1 MRLFWKLFCS
11 MVLITALACS
21 LGGYVLINAQFRTG
35 FDREVTALYEENDL
49 LRYALA
55 QEVHRGAPLQDRR
68 DLADVIQNLSITT
81 GTRTVS
87 LRVCDGNG
95 LTVGGSGVLPM
106 ESARLISQ
114 LPDDARGWELC
125 TVGERVYLHAA
136 SPMTFEERTLYLEN
150 CREVTLLFAQ
160 RQEQYQAF
168 FYLMLVVT
176 AAVGILSFV
185 VASVILRPLY
195 QLSSATKRMAAGKL
209 DRRVPVRGDDEM
221 GRLSADFNAMADRM
235 ETQVYALTDAAQRQE
250 DFVNSFAHEIKTP
263 LTSIIGYA
271 DLLRSR
277 DMTEEQL
284 RMNANYI
291 FSEGR
296 RMEALSR
303 KLMDLIVIE
312 KQDFTRRSIPMDKFL
327 YRIGGA
333 LRPVMEGQG
342 IQFAV
347 RAQKANIFIEPD
359 LMETV
364 CMNLLDNA
372 RKAVGPDGAILLE
385 GIVTENWYCVRVTDN
400 GKGIPS
406 EELGRITEAFYMVD
420 KSRAR
425 AQGGAGLGLAVCK
438 KIVDL
443 HKGRIEF
450 QSVEGKGTMAMVWL
464 QKGVVE

>member
-250 DFVNSFAHEIKTP
+250 DFVNSFAH
-263 LTSIIGYA
+263 
-271 DLLRSR
+271 
-277 DMTEEQL
+277 
-284 RMNANYI
+284 
-291 FSEGR
+291 
-296 RMEALSR
+296 
-303 KLMDLIVIE
+303 
-312 KQDFTRRSIPMDKFL
+312 
-327 YRIGGA
+327 
-333 LRPVMEGQG
+333 
-342 IQFAV
+342 
-347 RAQKANIFIEPD
+347 
-359 LMETV
+359 
-364 CMNLLDNA
+364 
-372 RKAVGPDGAILLE
+372 
-385 GIVTENWYCVRVTDN
+385 
-400 GKGIPS
+400 
-406 EELGRITEAFYMVD
+406 
-420 KSRAR
+420 
-425 AQGGAGLGLAVCK
+425 
-438 KIVDL
+438 
-443 HKGRIEF
+443 
-450 QSVEGKGTMAMVWL
+450 
-464 QKGVVE
+464 

>member
-1 MRLFWKLFCS
+1 MKLFWKLFCS
-11 MVLITALACS
+11 MVLITSLACS
-21 LGGYVLINAQFRTG
+21 LGGYVLIDAQFHTG

-55 QEVHRGAPLQDRR
+55 QEVHRSALLQEKRELSK
-68 DLADVIQNLSITT
+68 LASNLSITT

-95 LTVGGSGVLPM
+95 ITVGGSLSLPV
-106 ESARLISQ
+106 EAARLISQ
-114 LPDDARGWELC
+114 LPDNARGWELC
-125 TVGERVYLHAA
+125 TVGERIYLHAA
-136 SPMTFEERTLYLEN
+136 SPMSFEDTTLYLEN
-150 CREVTLLFAQ
+150 CREVTLLFTQ

-168 FYLMLVVT
+168 FYLMLAVT
-176 AAVGILSFV
+176 AAVGILSFFT
-185 VASVILRPLY
+185 ASVVLRPLY

-209 DRRVPVRGDDEM
+209 DRRVPVQSDDEM
-221 GRLSADFNAMADRM
+221 GRLSADFNTMADRL
-235 ETQVYALTDAAQRQE
+235 ETQVYALTAAARRQE

-277 DMTEEQL
+277 TMDPEQM
-284 RMNANYI
+284 RVNANYI

-303 KLMDLIVIE
+303 KLMDLIVLE
-312 KQDFTRRSIPMDKFL
+312 KQDFSLRPIPMDKFL

-333 LRPVMEGQG
+333 LRPVMEQAG

-347 RAQKANIFIEPD
+347 RAQKTNMFIEPD

-385 GIVTENWYCVRVTDN
+385 GIATENWYCIRVTDN
-400 GKGIPS
+400 GKGIPA

-443 HKGRIEF
+443 HDGKIEF

-464 QKGVVE
+464 RKGESV

>member
-11 MVLITALACS
+11 MVIITALACS
-21 LGGYVLINAQFRTG
+21 LGGFVLIDTQFHTG

-55 QEVHRGAPLQDRR
+55 QNLRRASLQEET
-68 DLADVIQNLSITT
+68 DLSKLVNNLAITT
-81 GTRTVS
+81 GTRTVP
-87 LRVCDGNG
+87 LRVCNSNG
-95 LTVGGSGVLPM
+95 MTVGGTGTIPVTP
-106 ESARLISQ
+106 AKLISQ
-114 LPDDARGWELC
+114 LPENSRGWELC
-125 TVGERVYLHAA
+125 DVGERIYLHGA
-136 SPMTFEERTLYLEN
+136 SPMDFEGTTLYLEN
-150 CREVTLLFAQ
+150 CRDVTDLFDLRA
-160 RQEQYQAF
+160 EQYQAF
-168 FYLMLVVT
+168 FYLMLAVT
-176 AAVGILSFV
+176 AAVAALSFV
-185 VASVILRPLY
+185 VASIILRPLY
-195 QLSSATKRMAAGKL
+195 RLSSATKRMAAGKL
-209 DRRVPVRGDDEM
+209 DQRVPVQSDDEM
-221 GRLSADFNAMADRM
+221 GRLSADFNAMADRL

-277 DMTEEQL
+277 SMEADEM
-284 RMNANYI
+284 RVNANYI

-303 KLMDLIVIE
+303 KLMDLIVLE
-312 KQDFTRRSIPMDKFL
+312 KQDFSLRPTPMDKFL

-333 LRPVMEGQG
+333 LRPVMEKAG

-347 RAQKANIFIEPD
+347 RAQKTTLLLEPD

-364 CMNLLDNA
+364 CLNLLDNA
-372 RKAVGPDGAILLE
+372 RKAVGDNGAIILE
-385 GIVTENWYCVRVTDN
+385 GIAQERWYCIRVTDN
-400 GKGIPS
+400 GKGIPA

-443 HKGRIEF
+443 HGGTIQFE
-450 QSVEGKGTMAMVWL
+450 SVEGKGTMAMVWL
-464 QKGVVE
+464 RKEGAV